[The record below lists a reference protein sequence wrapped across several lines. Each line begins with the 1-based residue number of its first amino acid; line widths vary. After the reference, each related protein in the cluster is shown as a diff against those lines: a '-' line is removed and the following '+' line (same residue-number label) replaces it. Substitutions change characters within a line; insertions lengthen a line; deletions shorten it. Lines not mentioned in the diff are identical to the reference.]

1 MLLIFQV
8 SFHSRSPRFTIVLC
22 QPLSRDQVEDIEVFI
37 FLYVLPCYYNAEKP
51 IENKKVAPVI

>member
-8 SFHSRSPRFTIVLC
+8 SFHSRSSRFTIVLC

-37 FLYVLPCYYNAEKP
+37 FLYVLPSYYNAEKL